1 MERIKGGIKL
11 KVVFLDVD
19 GVLKP
24 YYAQK
29 RFDLDLQELPKKLTE
44 ELGIDYTIY
53 DRYFLGSAVAD
64 WDKGAMERLRT
75 ILVETNAKIV
85 VSSDWRRE
93 ELPYQMRDF
102 LRIWDLHEYWYADNE
117 YFNKESMKDATE
129 YVKKKDE
136 GKDIE
141 LNTRAV
147 EILDFVYK
155 HKEIT
160 NFVAIDDIDL
170 SNYLDGHFVETL
182 NVISPE
188 QTKKAIEI
196 LNDDS
201 LTLKR

>member
-1 MERIKGGIKL
+1 L

-24 YYAQK
+24 YYAK
-29 RFDLDLQELPKKLTE
+29 GRFEVDREELQKKLTKQ
-44 ELGIDYTIY
+44 LGIDYMIY
-53 DRYFLGSAVAD
+53 DRYDIASAFAD
-64 WDKGAMERLRT
+64 WNKDAVERIRN
-75 ILVETNAKIV
+75 ILAETNAKIV
-85 VSSDWRRE
+85 VSSDWRSKK
-93 ELPYQMRDF
+93 LPYRMRDF

-117 YFNKESMKDATE
+117 YFNKESMKDAIE

-136 GKDIE
+136 GRNIE
-141 LNTRAV
+141 PNERAV
-147 EILDFVYK
+147 EILDFVFK

-170 SNYLDGHFVETL
+170 SKYLEDHFVGTV
-182 NVISPE
+182 NVINTE
-188 QTKKAIEI
+188 QMKRAIEI